1 MCCGIARHSRKR
13 WAILTFW
20 GIVVVGLV
28 DNLIYPIF
36 VGTKLRMHTIPSFM
50 AVLGGALLLGTPG
63 VVLGPLVVSISLTLM
78 EIWNARNSEFAG

>member
-1 MCCGIARHSRKR
+1 VLRYRKKHSGKR

-28 DNLIYPIF
+28 DNLIYPIL
-36 VGTKLRMHTIPSFM
+36 VGRKLRMHTIPSFM
-50 AVLGGALLLGTPG
+50 AIVGGVLLLGTPG

-78 EIWNARNSEFAG
+78 EIWNARK